1 LTVDDLPDA
10 AENEADDM
18 DGPAP
23 FALAGRAPKIVQACG
38 SIGSHFTPDLKVIK
52 DNNRGTSV
60 LCHYWTELI
69 Q

>member
-1 LTVDDLPDA
+1 LTIDDFPDA

-18 DGPAP
+18 DGPAA
-23 FALAGRAPKIVQACG
+23 FALAGRAPKIVQACV
-38 SIGSHFTPDLKVIK
+38 TPDLKVIK